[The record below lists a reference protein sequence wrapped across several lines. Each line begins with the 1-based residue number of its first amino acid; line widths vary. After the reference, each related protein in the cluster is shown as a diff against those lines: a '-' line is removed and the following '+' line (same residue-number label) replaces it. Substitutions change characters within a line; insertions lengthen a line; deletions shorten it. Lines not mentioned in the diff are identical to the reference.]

1 MNYNWDWGVFFKST
15 GVGSETYLDWYV
27 TGLGWTIA
35 IAIAAWIIA
44 LLLGSVLGVM
54 RTVPNRLV
62 SGIATCYVEL
72 FRNVPLLVQLFIW
85 YFLVPDLLPEGL
97 QEWFKQDLNP
107 TTSALISVVICLG
120 LFTAARV
127 CEQVRT
133 GIQALPR
140 GQEAAARAMGF
151 SLPQIY
157 WNVLLPQAYRIIIPP
172 LTSEFLNV
180 FKNSSV
186 ASLIGLMELLAQ
198 TKQTAEFSANLFE
211 AFTLATLI
219 YFTLNMGLMLLMRM
233 VEKKVAV
240 PGLISVGANNGL
252 QWNHSRPAG
261 PVERHADDPATDGHG
276 GCRRYR
282 AGHHPGLD
290 AAVVEQVAGKHRRYL
305 RQLLPLHPAAA
316 GNHLVLPGGT
326 VRAALDH
333 RRRYPDRAFTSCVV
347 AFMMFEA
354 AYFCEIVRAGVQS
367 ISKGQMGAA
376 QALGMTYGQTMRLII
391 LPQAF
396 RKMTP
401 LLLQQSIILFQDT
414 SLVYTVGL
422 VDFLNSARA
431 SGDIIG
437 RSNEFLVFAGAVYF
451 VVSFSASWLVKRLQ
465 KRITV

>member
-15 GVGSETYLDWYV
+15 GVGSETYLDWFIS
-27 TGLGWTIA
+27 GLGWTVGIA
-35 IAIAAWIIA
+35 AVAWIIA

-62 SGIATCYVEL
+62 SGIATAYVEL

-85 YFLVPDLLPEGL
+85 YFLIPDMLPEGL
-97 QEWFKQDLNP
+97 QEWYKQDLNP
-107 TTSALISVVICLG
+107 TTSAFISVVICLG

-140 GQEAAARAMGF
+140 GQESAARAMGF

-219 YFTLNMGLMLLMRM
+219 YFTLNMSLMLLMRL

-240 PGLISVGANNGL
+240 PGLISVG
-252 QWNHSRPAG
+252 
-261 PVERHADDPATDGHG
+261 
-276 GCRRYR
+276 
-282 AGHHPGLD
+282 
-290 AAVVEQVAGKHRRYL
+290 GK
-305 RQLLPLHPAAA
+305 
-316 GNHLVLPGGT
+316 
-326 VRAALDH
+326 
-333 RRRYPDRAFTSCVV
+333 
-347 AFMMFEA
+347 
-354 AYFCEIVRAGVQS
+354 
-367 ISKGQMGAA
+367 
-376 QALGMTYGQTMRLII
+376 
-391 LPQAF
+391 
-396 RKMTP
+396 
-401 LLLQQSIILFQDT
+401 
-414 SLVYTVGL
+414 
-422 VDFLNSARA
+422 
-431 SGDIIG
+431 
-437 RSNEFLVFAGAVYF
+437 
-451 VVSFSASWLVKRLQ
+451 
-465 KRITV
+465 